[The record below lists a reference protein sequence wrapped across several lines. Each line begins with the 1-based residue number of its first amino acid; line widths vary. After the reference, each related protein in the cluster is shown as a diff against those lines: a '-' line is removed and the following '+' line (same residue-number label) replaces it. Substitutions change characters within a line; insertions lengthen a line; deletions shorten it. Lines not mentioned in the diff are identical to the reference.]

1 MTEEATSLIDLFAR
15 LAHDIPD
22 LVRKEFDCAR
32 LEISEA
38 MASTL
43 SALKWVALGSVIGV
57 AAVGVLLAALV
68 NAVGA
73 GLLAAG
79 VRPELAAIVAPL
91 IVAANAGLAA
101 GLLFWSAGRALRA
114 AHAKLESGVSS
125 VAASASNFAEKF

>member
-22 LVRKEFDCAR
+22 LVRKEIDYAR

-73 GLLAAG
+73 ALLAAG

-101 GLLFWSAGRALRA
+101 GLLFWGAGRALRA

-125 VAASASNFAEKF
+125 VAAGASNFAEKF